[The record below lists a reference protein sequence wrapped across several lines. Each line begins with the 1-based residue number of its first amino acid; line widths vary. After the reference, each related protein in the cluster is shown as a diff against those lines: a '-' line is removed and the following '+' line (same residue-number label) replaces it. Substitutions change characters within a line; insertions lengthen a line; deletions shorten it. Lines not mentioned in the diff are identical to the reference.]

1 MSEGREPQHKLHVAV
16 AGGGLIGLSISW
28 RLAQQGFRVSLFEK
42 GSIGKEASW
51 AGAGMLSPGGEFDSS
66 SPLLKLAV
74 ESRRLYRDFVREL
87 EQISQ
92 TEIDYQECGAL
103 ELAYGT
109 AGWEALRNRS
119 EEQTVLGIR
128 TKTLDLQQVRTF
140 WPRVRLEG
148 LTGAI
153 FYSDDAIVNP
163 RDLVTA
169 LKVACGHA
177 AVTISEDAAISDV
190 DLRHDGIDFSAGGVA
205 HRADAIVV
213 AAGAWSG
220 LIQLRNAPPL
230 PASFPVKGHLIGFD
244 QPDQTC
250 STIVRRSHTYLLQRA
265 NGLLIAGAS
274 VEDVGW
280 DARIDPE
287 VAAFLAAE
295 ASFVMPHLA
304 ETSPSE
310 IWIGF
315 RPGGATLSLG
325 AWHSPRLYLA
335 YGHYRNGILLA
346 PVTADKI
353 AQEISANLRKR

>member
-1 MSEGREPQHKLHVAV
+1 LSEGGEPQHKLHVAV

-51 AGAGMLSPGGEFDSS
+51 AGAGMLAPGGEFDSS
-66 SPLLKLAV
+66 SPLLKLAI
-74 ESRRLYRDFVREL
+74 ESRRLYPDFVREL
-87 EQISQ
+87 EQVSQ
-92 TEIDYQECGAL
+92 SEIDYQECGAL
-103 ELAYGT
+103 ELAYGS
-109 AGWEALRNRS
+109 AEWEALRDRS
-119 EEQTVLGIR
+119 EAQAVLGIR
-128 TKTLDLQQVRTF
+128 TKALDLQQVRTF
-140 WPRVRLEG
+140 WPRVRLDG
-148 LTGAI
+148 LTGAM

-169 LKVACGHA
+169 LKVACRRA
-177 AVTISEDAAISDV
+177 AVTISENSAISNI
-190 DLRHDGIDFSAGGVA
+190 DLGREEIDFTVRGLS
-205 HRADAIVV
+205 HKADAVVV

-220 LIQLRNAPPL
+220 LIQLRHSPPL

-250 STIVRRSHTYLLQRA
+250 GTIVRRTHTYLLQRA

-274 VEDVGW
+274 VEDAGW

-287 VAAFLAAE
+287 VAASLAEE
-295 ASFVMPHLA
+295 ASFLMPHLA
-304 ETSPSE
+304 ETSPSQ

-325 AWHSPRLYLA
+325 AWHSSRLYLA

-346 PVTADKI
+346 PVTADRI
-353 AQEISANLRKR
+353 AQEINANLRKR